1 MAFTTENTLEKRVAR
16 MDAAIALT
24 EGDRVPMAPKIGMA
38 YAQTAGIDRYEA
50 LNDARL
56 LRPGVEQFLQRYEC
70 DLFFWAGSGYPVPM
84 LETLGTTAIRWPGA
98 TCGVPLD
105 QGFQIVDGTDMEE
118 DEYDEF
124 LRDPSHFCMTKVF
137 PRKHRK
143 LAGLSKLCFHDVVEF
158 GHYASMSAF
167 ADPEV
172 RQALLTLMFAGEQ
185 AVEWQKGGALLRET
199 ALACQTPLGALAG
212 QNAPYDMLADN
223 IRGFLNV
230 PMDLYE
236 IPDKVLAAIDILT
249 EYALENVRRLK
260 KSGSKYCF
268 MPLHGGTDDFMS
280 VEDYRRFYWPSL
292 QRVIQEIIDCG
303 MVPYVFCEGKY
314 DTRLEVLREVP
325 RGKVIYMFEQVD
337 IARAKQVLG
346 DTACICGNLPTSLLL
361 YGKPHEVVDETR
373 RLLDACAPGGGFV
386 MDCSIVL
393 DHYKEENLDAWF
405 DTTLQ
410 YGKY

>member
-1 MAFTTENTLEKRVAR
+1 MALTTENNLEQRIARV
-16 MDAAIALT
+16 DAAVALR
-24 EGDRVPMAPKIGMA
+24 EGDRVPMVPKIGMA

-56 LRPGVEQFLQRYEC
+56 LRPGVEKFLQTYPC
-70 DLFFWAGSGYPVPM
+70 DLFWAGSGYPIPM
-84 LETLGTTAIRWPGA
+84 METLGTTAIRWPGA
-98 TCGVPLD
+98 TCGVPLN
-105 QGFQIVDGTDMEE
+105 QGFQIVDGTYMEE

-137 PRKHRK
+137 PRKHKK
-143 LAGLSKLCFHDVVEF
+143 LAGLAKLSFHEVVEF
-158 GHYASMSAF
+158 GHYASMAAF

-185 AVEWQKGGALLRET
+185 AVEWQRNSALLRET

-236 IPDKVLAAIDILT
+236 IPEKVTAAIDIMT
-249 EYALENVRRLK
+249 EYALQNVRRLK
-260 KSGSKYCF
+260 NTGSKYCF

-280 VEDYRRFYWPSL
+280 LEDYRTFYWPSL
-292 QRVIQEIIDCG
+292 RRVIEEIINCG
-303 MVPYVFCEGKY
+303 MIPYVFCEGRY

-337 IARAKQVLG
+337 IARAKAVLG

-373 RLLDACAPGGGFV
+373 RLLDECAPGGGFL

-393 DHYKEENLDAWF
+393 DHYKEENLEAWF

-410 YGKY
+410 YGRC

>member
-24 EGDRVPMAPKIGMA
+24 EGDQVPMAPKIGMA

-70 DLFFWAGSGYPVPM
+70 DLFWAGSGYPVPM

-105 QGFQIVDGTDMEE
+105 QGFQIVDGTYMEE

>member
-1 MAFTTENTLEKRVAR
+1 MALTTENNLEQRIARV
-16 MDAAIALT
+16 DAAVALR
-24 EGDRVPMAPKIGMA
+24 EGDRVPMVPKIGMA

-56 LRPGVEQFLQRYEC
+56 LRPGVEKFLQTYPC
-70 DLFFWAGSGYPVPM
+70 DLFWAGSGYPIPM
-84 LETLGTTAIRWPGA
+84 METLGTTAIRWPGA
-98 TCGVPLD
+98 TCGVPLN
-105 QGFQIVDGTDMEE
+105 QGFQIVDGTYMEE

-137 PRKHRK
+137 PRKHKK
-143 LAGLSKLCFHDVVEF
+143 LAGLAKLNFHEVVEF
-158 GHYASMSAF
+158 GHYASMAAF

-185 AVEWQKGGALLRET
+185 AVEWQRNSALLRET

-236 IPDKVLAAIDILT
+236 IPEKVTAAIDIMT
-249 EYALENVRRLK
+249 EYALQNVRRLK
-260 KSGSKYCF
+260 NTGSKYCF

-280 VEDYRRFYWPSL
+280 LEDYRTFYWPSL
-292 QRVIQEIIDCG
+292 RRVIEEIINCG
-303 MVPYVFCEGKY
+303 MIPYVFCEGRY

-337 IARAKQVLG
+337 IARAKAVLG

-373 RLLDACAPGGGFV
+373 RLLDTCAPGGGFL

-393 DHYKEENLDAWF
+393 DHYKEENLEAWF

-410 YGKY
+410 YGRC

>member
-1 MAFTTENTLEKRVAR
+1 MALTTENTLEQRIARV
-16 MDAAIALT
+16 DAAVALR

-56 LRPGVEQFLQRYEC
+56 LRPGVEKFLQTYPC
-70 DLFFWAGSGYPVPM
+70 DLFWAGSGYPIPM
-84 LETLGTTAIRWPGA
+84 METLGTTAIRWPGA
-98 TCGVPLD
+98 TCGVPLN
-105 QGFQIVDGTDMEE
+105 QGFQIVDGTYMEE

-137 PRKHRK
+137 PRKHKK
-143 LAGLSKLCFHDVVEF
+143 LAGLAKLNFHEVVEF
-158 GHYASMSAF
+158 GHYASMAAF

-185 AVEWQKGGALLRET
+185 AVEWQRNSALLRET

-236 IPDKVLAAIDILT
+236 IPEKVTAAIDIMT
-249 EYALENVRRLK
+249 EYALQNVRRLK
-260 KSGSKYCF
+260 NTGSKYCF

-280 VEDYRRFYWPSL
+280 LEDYRTFYWPSL
-292 QRVIQEIIDCG
+292 RRVIEEIINCG
-303 MVPYVFCEGKY
+303 MIPYVFCEGRY

-325 RGKVIYMFEQVD
+325 RGKVICMFEQVD
-337 IARAKQVLG
+337 IARAKAVLG

-373 RLLDACAPGGGFV
+373 RLLDECAPGGGFL

-393 DHYKEENLDAWF
+393 DHYKEENLEAWF

-410 YGKY
+410 YGRC